1 MQEGFP
7 GGTSGREPASQC
19 RDVRSQGWEDPLEE
33 GKATLSSLLAWR
45 IPMDRGAWRA
55 AVHGVAES
63 QTRPERLST
72 YLALPHGAQGALL
85 PQAPELRQESTFS
98 FLRSWVW
105 TEALPLL

>member
-7 GGTSGREPASQC
+7 GGTGGGEPASQC
-19 RDVRSQGWEDPLEE
+19 GDIRSQGWEDPPEE
-33 GKATLSSLLAWR
+33 GKATPSSLLAWR

-55 AVHGVAES
+55 AVHGVTES
-63 QTRPERLST
+63 QTRPKRLST
-72 YLALPHGAQGALL
+72 YLALPHGARGALL

-105 TEALPLL
+105 TEALPL